1 MLGYRLNNEKHITA
15 LTSLYINISFLSCPQ
30 IPLQLH
36 EGGIFLWNASPE
48 VSYHFPSVLGFL
60 GSFLCLFRE
69 LRLGQEPLLMW
80 DCRVHWTLVCDTIT
94 QLQTQDSFSRH
105 WEKGSIA
112 ASSQK
117 EQWTKFEHIQ
127 TFSILLL
134 LFING
139 HFTEVEMCS
148 VCVHQIRAYSW
159 EQNIKNPCLRL
170 TATLKIQVSHMVDS
184 PVLSIYILSLY
195 MWPHFASPSLLLLVS
210 VGWRLQRPIKKEK

>member
-1 MLGYRLNNEKHITA
+1 M
-15 LTSLYINISFLSCPQ
+15 
-30 IPLQLH
+30 
-36 EGGIFLWNASPE
+36 
-48 VSYHFPSVLGFL
+48 LGFL

-80 DCRVHWTLVCDTIT
+80 DCRVHWTLVCETIT
-94 QLQTQDSFSRH
+94 QLQTQDTFSRH
-105 WEKGSIA
+105 WGKGSIA

-117 EQWTKFEHIQ
+117 EIHEQWTKFEHIQ

-148 VCVHQIRAYSW
+148 GCVHQIRAYSW

-170 TATLKIQVSHMVDS
+170 TATLKIQVSHMVHS
-184 PVLSIYILSLY
+184 AVPEHIHLVVVYVASFCLS
-195 MWPHFASPSLLLLVS
+195 FPSLASVS
-210 VGWRLQRPIKKEK
+210 WLTSAKADKERKVALTSFG